1 MEIINYSIEW
11 ARGEVFSSKIIA
23 LISVFVLLCAAGFY
37 FWGKTTVARAYWMPL
52 ALSGVFLVVVA
63 GGLFFANHPRIDKFQ
78 ELYKTDAE
86 LFVKSELARTAKS
99 DHDLNL
105 IVYMVLP
112 IMVIVCGALVIG
124 FTHSVHARA
133 WLIVMMLIGSFLM
146 IVDSNTKARNAEY
159 RNHLLSTNT
168 HHSLP

>member
-1 MEIINYSIEW
+1 MEIIDYSIEW

-37 FWGKTTVARAYWMPL
+37 FWGKTSVARAYWMPL
-52 ALSGVFLVVVA
+52 AVAGVFLVVVA
-63 GGLFFANHPRIDKFQ
+63 GGLFLANYPRIDKFQ
-78 ELYKTDAE
+78 EQYKADAE
-86 LFVKSELARTAKS
+86 LFVKSELERTAKS

-112 IMVIVCGALVIG
+112 IIVIVCGALVIG
-124 FTHSVHARA
+124 FTHSINARA
-133 WLIVMMLIGSFLM
+133 HLIVIMLLGSFLM

-159 RNHLLSTNT
+159 RNHLVEIDD
-168 HHSLP
+168 